1 MACYRDIAHL
11 TSADILFE
19 TTVITLVVTCCFMAS
34 KITYDNLRQHWAKS
48 TIVVVGAGP
57 VGLTSVLISARSGKA
72 AKIILFEEKF
82 RNDLINRPQQIAL
95 QEKNVTF
102 LKTLGVDFDNI
113 EGCWQNNCFF
123 TRMGVFQEYMLGMI
137 YRLHSQVPV
146 DIRLN
151 KKVNYCFKF
160 TAGTHCPGKLATAPA
175 AQHVMALHWA
185 HKACFY
191 PPAYPPLPTGLR
203 QVVGARQWCQVCCLS
218 TVGACVMTVD
228 TVAIRER
235 SALLAIYILQF
246 GIILTN
252 HSVLFPV

>member
-1 MACYRDIAHL
+1 MCL
-11 TSADILFE
+11 PLG
-19 TTVITLVVTCCFMAS
+19 
-34 KITYDNLRQHWAKS
+34 
-48 TIVVVGAGP
+48 GAGP

-137 YRLHSQVPV
+137 YRLHSHVDV

-151 KKVNYCFKF
+151 KKVTLYRTLNS
-160 TAGTHCPGKLATAPA
+160 L
-175 AQHVMALHWA
+175 QEVILIV
-185 HKACFY
+185 ACRETGNECLKVQFY
-191 PPAYPPLPTGLR
+191 
-203 QVVGARQWCQVCCLS
+203 
-218 TVGACVMTVD
+218 
-228 TVAIRER
+228 E
-235 SALLAIYILQF
+235 
-246 GIILTN
+246 
-252 HSVLFPV
+252 